1 MIRHRFSSRKVY
13 ACLSNGVGHRV
24 GQRGFT
30 LTELMITVA
39 IAAILATIA
48 VPAFNDAMLGSKLN
62 TMANKFV
69 SSSQLARS
77 EAIKRNAI
85 VTLCASTNGTSCGG
99 NWSNGWIVLAGGAAI
114 FNVGPLPNGFLLSGN
129 ATSINFQPSGV
140 GSTAANLTVCRAAP
154 SVGDQQRVIAISA
167 TGRPSVSKVTGATTC
182 S

>member
-1 MIRHRFSSRKVY
+1 MIRHRFSSRKGP
-13 ACLSNGVGHRV
+13 ARLASGAGHRV
-24 GQRGFT
+24 SQWGFT

-39 IAAILATIA
+39 IAAILATMA

-69 SSSQLARS
+69 ASTQLARS

-85 VTLCASTNGTSCGG
+85 ATLCASTNGTSCGG

-114 FNVGPLPNGFLLSGN
+114 FNQGPLPNGFLLSGN
-129 ATSINFQPSGV
+129 VTSIDFQPSGV
-140 GSTAANLTVCRAAP
+140 GSTAANLTVCRATP
-154 SVGDQQRVIAISA
+154 SIGDQQRVIAISA
-167 TGRPSVSKVTGATTC
+167 TGRPSVTKVTGATTC

>member
-48 VPAFNDAMLGSKLN
+48 VPAFNDAMLGS
-62 TMANKFV
+62 
-69 SSSQLARS
+69 
-77 EAIKRNAI
+77 KRNAI

-140 GSTAANLTVCRAAP
+140 GSTAANLTVCRATP